1 MTALFYMLNPLWE
14 FLIAPGLLIAV
25 GWWLHDL
32 QPSPEP
38 RRPYDWAQEDVEPGG
53 LYPPT

>member
-25 GWWLHDL
+25 GWWLHAL

-53 LYPPT
+53 LFPPT